1 MAKDTI
7 SLSRDS
13 ALLPDGAYKLRI
25 ESIEVKEGNAAPY
38 MAIRF
43 RVMNGSGTIFH
54 NVSLADNAAFFRNQF
69 LDAMALPTEG
79 SLKIAALRGK
89 SLWANVTETEFNGQ
103 PRNAVKNFL
112 LPEVGEKLAESASK
126 AAAANKTFAEK
137 MPDPDDEQ
145 DYYTP
150 KVVTDNSTGGDAIPM

>member
-7 SLSRDS
+7 SLNRDS

-25 ESIEVKEGNAAPY
+25 ESIEVKEGNQAPY

-43 RVMNGSGTIFH
+43 RVVNGSGTIFH

-69 LDAMALPTEG
+69 LDALDLPTEG

-112 LPEVGEKLAESASK
+112 LPDVGEKLAQSAAKTTASNK
-126 AAAANKTFAEK
+126 AFAEK
-137 MPDPDDEQ
+137 MPDPADEQ
-145 DYYTP
+145 EFYEE
-150 KVVTDNSTGGDAIPM
+150 KAEEKDAIPM

>member
-1 MAKDTI
+1 MAKTVDSI
-7 SLSRDS
+7 SLNRDA
-13 ALLPDGAYKLRI
+13 ALLPDGPYKLRI

-43 RVMNGSGTIFH
+43 RVVNGSGTIFH
-54 NVSLADNAAFFRNQF
+54 NVSLAENAAFFRNQF
-69 LDAMALPTEG
+69 LDACALPTEG

-112 LPEVGEKLAESASK
+112 LPEVGEKLAASAAKTTTDNK
-126 AAAANKTFAEK
+126 AFAEK
-137 MPDPDDEQ
+137 MPDPAKEADFFTADPAE
-145 DYYTP
+145 
-150 KVVTDNSTGGDAIPM
+150 KDAIPM